1 MICVEFSLIQNQ
13 IDMDN
18 SLTDEDSM
26 DNNNNTSGV
35 ACLKRIVAARF
46 AHFLGQRVT
55 PLSSLLAK
63 VARFVIFRACAIFR
77 AAPTIAH
84 TSSLYVYTS
93 AAIGTDDEHLIL

>member
-1 MICVEFSLIQNQ
+1 MMCVEFSLIQNQ
-13 IDMDN
+13 IDMGN

-26 DNNNNTSGV
+26 DNNNTSGV
-35 ACLKRIVAARF
+35 ACLKRIVVARF
-46 AHFLGQRVT
+46 AHFLGQHVT

-84 TSSLYVYTS
+84 TSSLSIRVY
-93 AAIGTDDEHLIL
+93 IRGDRNR